1 MELSGKCKVEFEKW
15 YMSDKVSK
23 EHPHIVDFYTYPKA
37 MQYGVLVDFFDS
49 VGLELVVHKF
59 KGRYVASIYLE
70 QEYLKSHLD
79 DEEIKCNKKG
89 YTTRPISQTEA
100 VIKANEIRNKQLK
113 T

>member
-1 MELSGKCKVEFEKW
+1 MDLTGKCKIEFEKW

-23 EHPHIVDFYTYPKA
+23 EHPHIVDFYTYPEA
-37 MQYGVLVDFFDS
+37 MQFGVLQDYFDS
-49 VGLELVVHKF
+49 VGIELVVHKF

-89 YTTRPISQTEA
+89 YKTRLQARIE
-100 VIKANEIRNKQLK
+100 VIIKANEIRNKQLK